1 MKKEKPTKDSKKEL
15 LEPKKKTLTLDMTE
29 VILQGYQDDSEW
41 AEKFKGAQV
50 LTMSNN

>member
-41 AEKFKGAQV
+41 AEKYRGAQV
-50 LTMSNN
+50 LTISNN

>member
-1 MKKEKPTKDSKKEL
+1 MKKAKPIQRSKKES
-15 LEPKKKTLTLDMTE
+15 LEPKKETLTLDMTE